1 MGARAAVALYVALAL
16 HLLALLLLM
25 LVPSPQAPLGAGQ
38 GLGLGLQLAG
48 REGVLAPRPPRSD
61 AEASALSAATAR
73 KPEPIAERPVQSVR
87 ARSEQAAAEPR
98 RQIRLETLPAVPG
111 DRARAARPGFAEPA
125 TSPEGAGGG
134 EVDSYFTR
142 LRQHLHRFRR
152 DLPVGAEAGGAE
164 VALVVQADGHVSDL
178 RLARGSRSSVL
189 DEEAVALVLRAQPL
203 PLPPDG
209 EALRL
214 VVPIYV
220 DP

>member
-16 HLLALLLLM
+16 HVLALLLLM
-25 LVPSPQAPLGAGQ
+25 LAPTPQAPPGAGQ
-38 GLGLGLQLAG
+38 GLGLQLAG

-61 AEASALSAATAR
+61 AEASALSTATAR
-73 KPEPIAERPVQSVR
+73 NPEPITKRPMQSVR
-87 ARSEQAAAEPR
+87 TTSKQAAAETR
-98 RQIRLETLPAVPG
+98 RQIRRETIPADPE
-111 DRARAARPGFAEPA
+111 DLARAARPGFAEPA

-134 EVDSYFTR
+134 KVDSYFTR

-152 DLPVGAEAGGAE
+152 DLLIGAEAGGAE
-164 VALVVQADGHVSDL
+164 VALVVQADGYVSDL
-178 RLARGSRSSVL
+178 RLARGSRSRVL
-189 DEEAVALVLRAQPL
+189 DEEAVALVFRAQPL